1 MTPHNPFGRRHHRG
15 GDHLQSCAEC
25 AAAVHRERQ
34 YIERLRGAAVP
45 PASDDLTARLLARTQ
60 ALATAPSHP
69 APQQHLAARVLVL
82 AAGGTVAAAGVLA
95 VSAFALAGDDL
106 PVAGNALAG
115 SLVQQSAHLPADGRE
130 LSEAQLTQ
138 LRSDGWVCP
147 ELESLG
153 FHVQSATVTTVD
165 GRPAVEMH
173 LSDGKYYAT
182 VLEQY
187 REDHQRP
194 VDGQAG
200 GDGEL
205 QIRSSSPWTA
215 TYETPAATFTY
226 ESDRPAEQA
235 DDAIPVL
242 HELSTR
248 ASVGVNAGIA
258 AEPAAAEADAP
269 DDSVSGRLQ
278 RGIHKIAEMLTP

>member
-1 MTPHNPFGRRHHRG
+1 
-15 GDHLQSCAEC
+15 
-25 AAAVHRERQ
+25 VHRERQ

-60 ALATAPSHP
+60 LLATAPSHP
-69 APQQHLAARVLVL
+69 APPQHLAVKVLAL
-82 AAGGTVAAAGVLA
+82 AAGGTAAAAGVLA
-95 VSAFALAGDDL
+95 VGAFALAGDEL

-153 FHVQSATVTTVD
+153 FHVESATATTLD
-165 GRPAVEMH
+165 GRPTVEMH
-173 LSDGKYYAT
+173 LSDGNYYAT
-182 VLEQY
+182 VLEQH
-187 REDHQRP
+187 RGDHQRP
-194 VDGQAG
+194 ADGQPGAEG
-200 GDGEL
+200 VL

-226 ESDRPAEQA
+226 VSDRPAEQA
-235 DDAIPVL
+235 DDAVPVL
-242 HELSTR
+242 QELSTR
-248 ASVGVNAGIA
+248 ASVGINAGLA

-278 RGIHKIAEMLTP
+278 RGIRKITEMLTH

>member
-1 MTPHNPFGRRHHRG
+1 MTVHNPFGRRHRRG

-60 ALATAPSHP
+60 VLATAPPHP
-69 APQQHLAARVLVL
+69 APPQHLAAKVLVL
-82 AAGGTVAAAGVLA
+82 AAGGTAAAAGVLA

-115 SLVQQSAHLPADGRE
+115 SLVQQSEHLPADGRE

-182 VLEQY
+182 VLEQH
-187 REDHQRP
+187 REDRRRP
-194 VDGQAG
+194 VDGQPG
-200 GDGEL
+200 VGEL
-205 QIRSSSPWTA
+205 QIRGSSPWTA

-226 ESDRPAEQA
+226 ESDRPEEQA
-235 DDAIPVL
+235 DDAVPVL
-242 HELSTR
+242 QELSTR
-248 ASVGVNAGIA
+248 ASAGVNAGIA
-258 AEPAAAEADAP
+258 AEPAAAEADAR
-269 DDSVSGRLQ
+269 DDSLSGRLQ
-278 RGIHKIAEMLTP
+278 RGIRKITEMLTP